1 MTAKGHMALAS
12 AVTLSYLYVD
22 NDLISTL
29 PYFEYFL
36 IAILIGSLFPDID
49 EPESY
54 IGNKLKVVSIL
65 TSVIFKHRTFTH
77 YLIFP
82 LALIFIALYV
92 DNTFNKVTILG
103 FAIGILLHDAGDM
116 LTNGAIKGFLWPIF
130 PNTRIA
136 LLPNFLRFNTF
147 SIQEYI
153 LVYLVLTPLN
163 IFLVLHLLSALGW
176 WNI

>member
-22 NDLISTL
+22 SGLISTL

-36 IAILIGSLFPDID
+36 LAILFGSLFPDID

-54 IGNKLKVVSIL
+54 IGNKLKVISIVM
-65 TSVIFKHRTFTH
+65 SSIFKHRTFTH

-82 LALIFIALYV
+82 LCLMFVALFYI
-92 DNTFNKVTILG
+92 DNDFNKITMLG
-103 FAIGILLHDAGDM
+103 FALGILFHDAGDM
-116 LTNGAIKGFLWPIF
+116 LTKGGIKGFLWPIL

-136 LLPNFLRFNTF
+136 LLPYFLRFKTF
-147 SIQEYI
+147 SIEEYV

-163 IFLVLHLLSALGW
+163 ILLVFHFAKMEW
-176 WNI
+176 WGI